1 MAKKSR
7 KARTTTKINA
17 APQHTESQQPQAP
30 VQVQGQAASR
40 KSRQQPVVA
49 AVNILQPG
57 HYDYVKE
64 DLIRIAIISAVLILI
79 LIVLTFIPALK
90 T

>member
-7 KARTTTKINA
+7 RARATTRTSA
-17 APQHTESQQPQAP
+17 APQQPENNQPAQN
-30 VQVQGQAASR
+30 QVASR
-40 KSRQQPVVA
+40 RSARQQPVVA
-49 AVNILQPG
+49 AVNVLQAG

-64 DLIRIAIISAVLILI
+64 DLIRIGILAAVLFVI
-79 LIVLTFIPALK
+79 LIVLTFIPALR